1 MSSFLKSHISLKWHL
16 LKWKPIQPVLAEL
29 GMRLRKH
36 TLVTCPV
43 TLLSPWPSLPHVMW
57 VQDKQGR
64 KDMKDSLLL
73 NCFLSNCSFP
83 LNHHGV
89 RQIWYNMHSSSSWRC
104 LLWFFWSLTGRQQA
118 VSLEHALYYQPLS
131 SILLVFYPTST
142 PSEKN
147 NNKKT
152 PSTCLHKYL
161 FLLQHPCL
169 ELLRCFAEVF
179 TLWAYV
185 RV

>member
-1 MSSFLKSHISLKWHL
+1 MSSFLKSHISSKWHL

-36 TLVTCPV
+36 KLVTCPV
-43 TLLSPWPSLPHVMW
+43 TPLSSWPSLPHVMW
-57 VQDKQGR
+57 VQDKQGK
-64 KDMKDSLLL
+64 KDMKDCVLL

-118 VSLEHALYYQPLS
+118 VSLEHALYYQPFKYS
-131 SILLVFYPTST
+131 VGFPSNFNSIWKKQQQ
-142 PSEKN
+142 KN
-147 NNKKT
+147 SINIWFFFSI
-152 PSTCLHKYL
+152 P
-161 FLLQHPCL
+161 
-169 ELLRCFAEVF
+169 V
-179 TLWAYV
+179 
-185 RV
+185 